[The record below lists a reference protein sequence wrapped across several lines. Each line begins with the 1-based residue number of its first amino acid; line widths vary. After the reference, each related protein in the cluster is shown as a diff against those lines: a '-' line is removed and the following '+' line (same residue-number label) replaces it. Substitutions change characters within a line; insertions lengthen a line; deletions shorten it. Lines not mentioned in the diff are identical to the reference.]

1 MDPHATEAVYR
12 GNLDRIVAKIRDER
26 GLDLAQYRRRYV
38 ERRLASRLNALGLHS
53 YRQYSAY
60 LDEHPEEYAKLID
73 TLTINVTQFF
83 RDPTVFEV
91 FRGRIVPHL
100 LEEKRRRHQR
110 MVRVWSAGCS
120 TGQEAYSIAMS
131 FLAGMG
137 NAQHDF
143 LLSIL
148 GTDIDP
154 KALEIARRAE
164 YPIDQISH
172 IPSAD
177 RRRFV
182 EEMGETFRL
191 KPEVTRL
198 CRFQRLNLFTDPP
211 IHVVDVVFCR
221 NVFIYFNREEQDRLL
236 GVFWS
241 ALARGGY
248 LVLGRSE
255 RIPPGSEPRFEL
267 VDGRE
272 RIYRK
277 PYARPQGAA

>member
-1 MDPHATEAVYR
+1 MDPRSSETVYR
-12 GNLDRIVAKIRDER
+12 GNLDRIIAKIRDER
-26 GLDLAQYRRRYV
+26 GLDLAQYRARYV

-53 YRQYSAY
+53 YRQYAAY
-60 LDEHPEEYAKLID
+60 LDEHPEEYAKLVD

-83 RDPTVFEV
+83 RDPSVFEV
-91 FRGRIVPHL
+91 FRAQIIPRL
-100 LEEKRRRHQR
+100 LEEKRRKHQR
-110 MVRVWSAGCS
+110 MIRVWSAGCS

-137 NAQHDF
+137 DADPHF
-143 LLSIL
+143 LLSVL

-164 YPIDQISH
+164 YPIEQLAH
-172 IPSAD
+172 IPPAD
-177 RRRFV
+177 RKRFV
-182 EEMGETFRL
+182 EERGETFVI
-191 KPEVTRL
+191 KPEVARV
-198 CRFQRLNLFTDPP
+198 CRFQRLNLFTDAP

-221 NVFIYFNREEQDRLL
+221 NVFIYFNRQEQDRLL

-255 RIPPGSEPRFEL
+255 RIPPASEPRFEL
-267 VDGRE
+267 INGRE

-277 PYARPQGAA
+277 PPARP

>member
-1 MDPHATEAVYR
+1 MDPHAAETVYR
-12 GNLDRIVAKIRDER
+12 GNLDRIIAKIRDER
-26 GLDLAQYRRRYV
+26 GLDLAQYRTRYV
-38 ERRLASRLNALGLHS
+38 ERRLATRLNALGLHS
-53 YRQYSAY
+53 YRQYAAY
-60 LDEHPEEYAKLID
+60 LDEHPEEYSKLID

-83 RDPTVFEV
+83 RDPTVFDV
-91 FRGRIVPHL
+91 FRSQIVPQL

-110 MVRVWSAGCS
+110 MIRVWSAGCS

-137 NAQHDF
+137 PDHGGF
-143 LLSIL
+143 LLSVL

-164 YPIDQISH
+164 YPLQQLAH
-172 IPSAD
+172 IPAAD
-177 RRRFV
+177 RRRFI
-182 EEMGETFRL
+182 EEREDTFVI
-191 KPEVTRL
+191 KPEVARL
-198 CRFQRLNLFTDPP
+198 CKFQQLNLLTDSP

-221 NVFIYFNREEQDRLL
+221 NVFIYFNRQEQDRLL

-255 RIPPGSEPRFEL
+255 RIPPGTKPSFEL
-267 VDGRE
+267 VNGRE
-272 RIYRK
+272 RVYRK
-277 PYARPQGAA
+277 PYER